1 MPNGKQLPSILFN
14 GNQLPDASSFQTLFQ
29 EQMPSTHYEM
39 HSLDCQ
45 VINPNYVADG
55 TTSQGNSR
63 GQNATVLVVVSG
75 SVKMGED
82 KETPARAFNET
93 FVLIPN
99 PASRGP
105 KARTRGTKEWLIQS
119 QNFRFVV

>member
-1 MPNGKQLPSILFN
+1 M
-14 GNQLPDASSFQTLFQ
+14 
-29 EQMPSTHYEM
+29 
-39 HSLDCQ
+39 
-45 VINPNYVADG
+45 ADG